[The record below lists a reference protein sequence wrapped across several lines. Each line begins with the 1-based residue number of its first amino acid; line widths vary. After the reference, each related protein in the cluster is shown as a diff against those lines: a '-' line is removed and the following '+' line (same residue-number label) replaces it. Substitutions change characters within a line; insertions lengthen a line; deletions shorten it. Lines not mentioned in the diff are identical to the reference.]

1 MQRIEAVEWRR
12 SVCDSVY
19 RSSGVDSVYRSS
31 GVEAILCIEAVD
43 SVYRSSGV
51 ETFCDGHSG
60 DVLCVIGGL
69 QCVRYVGECCHSLFF
84 ILICIII
91 QSLVNEGY
99 FNYDNIL
106 HRYSMCMHFSF
117 GLVFF

>member
-84 ILICIII
+84 ILICIF
-91 QSLVNEGY
+91 SLLLTKDTSIMTTSSIGIV
-99 FNYDNIL
+99 
-106 HRYSMCMHFSF
+106 CA
-117 GLVFF
+117 